1 MILLVVLS
9 RRSYSKRIWHDID
22 IQAHTLL
29 VLILV
34 QVHVPRVLWKQ
45 VTAAMVVIPVVL
57 RLLMLK

>member
-1 MILLVVLS
+1 MTLIYRLIL
-9 RRSYSKRIWHDID
+9 
-22 IQAHTLL
+22 LL

-34 QVHVPRVLWKQ
+34 LKCMFRERSFWKQ